1 MDEDTEIATGVL
13 IASVLIGVLSFIG
26 FIIGIVAIVK
36 TGKGVYK
43 VLPWWGHL
51 LFTLFLSPIEL
62 IVGSMEIHKMNQ
74 ELSINHY
81 HTRPNYGLSSDS
93 QRTLFTID

>member
-1 MDEDTEIATGVL
+1 MDENAEITTGVL
-13 IASVLIGVLSFIG
+13 IASVLIGVSSFIG

-36 TGKGVYK
+36 TVKGVYK

-74 ELSINHY
+74 EPNINHY
-81 HTRPNYGLSSDS
+81 HTRPNYDISSDS
-93 QRTLFTID
+93 QRPLFTIH